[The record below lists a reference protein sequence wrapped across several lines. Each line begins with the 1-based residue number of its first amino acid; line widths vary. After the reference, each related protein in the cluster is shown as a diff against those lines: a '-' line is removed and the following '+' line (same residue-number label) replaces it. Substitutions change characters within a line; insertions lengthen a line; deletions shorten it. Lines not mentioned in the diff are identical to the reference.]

1 MASYVDDAF
10 ILYKG
15 KLRCH
20 MTADSIEELHQFAQ
34 SIGVKRCW
42 FHSSAKRYPH
52 YDITDVQRD
61 FAIANGCIPVNQYE
75 LVPLAKKISKLNKK

>member
-20 MTADSIEELHQFAQ
+20 MTADSIKELHEFAQ
-34 SIGVKRCW
+34 SIGIKRCW
-42 FHSSAKRYPH
+42 FHSSSKRYPH
-52 YDITDVQRD
+52 YDITDVQRLV
-61 FAIANGCIPVNQYE
+61 AIDSGCIPVSQYE
-75 LVPLAKKISKLNKK
+75 FVPLAKKISKLNNK